1 MARYAKIT
9 KIKINSQGVAALMKG
24 PEVTGNLRARGARV
38 QAALPTGKG
47 EEWDVV
53 NLVNKDRSSVMIRT
67 ANYQARK
74 TSARI
79 NALVNALSA
88 GR

>member
-1 MARYAKIT
+1 
-9 KIKINSQGVAALMKG
+9 MKG
-24 PEVTGNLRARGARV
+24 PEVTADLQRRGARV
-38 QAALPTGKG
+38 KSALPTGKG
-47 EEWDVV
+47 EEWDTI